1 MDKYQ
6 AMMLYC
12 LAGLVVK
19 GTGEI
24 LENFLQDASD
34 WADGIVTPPKP
45 KGPST
50 AKETGKNE
58 ALEADIEE
66 IYKAYPTRCEK
77 RSQST
82 GKCSKDKDRIRIL
95 LTKKGKTKEGI
106 LAAIEQAISEGG
118 YLKNFSTFLNN
129 LPEVAVHGED
139 NITGTIWQ

>member
-19 GTGEI
+19 DTGEV
-24 LENFLQDASD
+24 LENFLRDASK
-34 WADGIVTPPKP
+34 WADSIVVPPRA

-50 AKETGKNE
+50 AKEIGKNE

-66 IYKAYPTRCEK
+66 IYAAYPPRCPK
-77 RSQST
+77 RQQST
-82 GKCSKDKDRIRIL
+82 GKCAKDKDRIRIL
-95 LTKKGKTKEGI
+95 LTKKGKSKSDI
-106 LAAIEQAISEGG
+106 LAAIEQTISDGG

-129 LPEVAVHGED
+129 LPEIADHGED